1 MKENTYLVKKISPG
15 EMIIDG
21 KGTNTLWQ
29 QANVLEDFSYPWR
42 EETPPKTVFRALWDG
57 DFLYLLYWAEDPDIF
72 YKSEQM
78 GEMDVVNSDRV
89 EIFFKKD
96 DEMNPYYA
104 LELDA
109 LGRILDTEGRYYRE
123 VDFEWNWPEGQLIV
137 KANTEKEGYWV
148 EVSVSMSS
156 LEELGMWKK
165 GQTYLNAGLYRGEYT
180 VDQGMEPSV
189 KWISWIK
196 PDSPKPD
203 FHIPSSFG
211 VLNLEQ

>member
-1 MKENTYLVKKISPG
+1 MAENTYLVKKIPSG
-15 EMIIDG
+15 KMIIDG
-21 KGTNTLWQ
+21 KGSSTFWQ
-29 QANVLEDFSYPWR
+29 EAKVLDDFIYPWR
-42 EETPPKTVFRALWDG
+42 EETPPKTTFRALWDG
-57 DFLYLLYWAEDPDIF
+57 DFLYLLYRAEDPDILL
-72 YKSEQM
+72 KSQNM

-109 LGRILDTEGRYYRE
+109 LGRILDTEGKYYRE
-123 VDFEWNWPEGQLIV
+123 VDFQWNWPEGELIV
-137 KANTEKEGYWV
+137 KASRDQEGYSV
-148 EVSVSMSS
+148 EASISMAS

-165 GQTYLNAGLYRGEYT
+165 GQSFLNAGLYRGEYT
-180 VDQGMEPSV
+180 KDDNNQQIV

-196 PDSPKPD
+196 PDSPTPD

-211 VLNLEQ
+211 VLDLEQ